1 MSYKV
6 LYRKYRP
13 STFND
18 IIGQK
23 FITDTLKES
32 IISNKISHAYIFSG
46 PKGTGKTSTAR
57 VFAKAI
63 NCENPVDG
71 EPCGKCASCLNFD
84 SNPDI
89 IELDAASNNK
99 VEDIREIVNSVKLAP
114 SNSKYKIYIID
125 EVHMLT
131 NSASNAFLLTLE
143 EPPSH
148 AIFILATTNP
158 ESLLKTILSRCQQ
171 FAFSKI
177 SRKSLIDR
185 IKYVLDNEKIKM
197 DDNIINEIATLSDG
211 GLRDAL
217 SILDQLVTLNK
228 PITMDILT
236 EQFGIVSEKS
246 VNDLIENI
254 INKDV
259 ESIKKIFDQLREY
272 GISEKSFI
280 EKFVNLLTLKICEL
294 KNHNDE
300 ENIQILKNIIFEII
314 KIDNYKTNF
323 NYYDIVEVVIITNL
337 PNNGQKIISQ
347 EIKLDEKIEEKQQVE
362 DKKTENI
369 EETAVTSEELDKKE
383 EKIQEKP
390 VNELNK
396 EVSLQKVNDDLV
408 EIRINNSFYNA
419 SLELKQSMINE
430 FDGIANLL
438 KKNNELYSLFVD
450 LEVGVVSPTNILL
463 VADTDASA
471 NLLNENAN
479 IIKEKTEL
487 DKEFVFVEKNEW
499 TKLKNDYVKNKNT
512 KKYSYIEEPKE
523 ENQKTEIEN
532 LANDIFGSNIIME
545 DE

>member
-63 NCENPVDG
+63 NCENPTDG
-71 EPCGKCASCLNFD
+71 EPCGKCNSCINFE

-177 SRKSLIDR
+177 SRKALIER
-185 IKYVLDNEKIKM
+185 IKYVLDNEKISM

-246 VNDLIENI
+246 VSDLIDDI
-254 INKDV
+254 INNDI
-259 ESIKKIFDQLREY
+259 ESIKKIFEQLREY

-280 EKFVNLLTLKICEL
+280 EKFVNLLTLKICDL
-294 KNHNDE
+294 KETNNADK
-300 ENIQILKNIIFEII
+300 IQILKNIVFEIV

-323 NYYDIVEVVIITNL
+323 SFYDIIEIIVVTNL
-337 PNNGQKIISQ
+337 PGNNSKIISQ
-347 EIKLDEKIEEKQQVE
+347 EIKNDI
-362 DKKTENI
+362 NN
-369 EETAVTSEELDKKE
+369 SKKE
-383 EKIQEKP
+383 ENSAEKHET
-390 VNELNK
+390 NEVTVVTFENDEK
-396 EVSLQKVNDDLV
+396 EEENINEESCLPKVNTDLIN
-408 EIRINNSFYNA
+408 IRINNSFYNA
-419 SLELKQSMINE
+419 SLELKKEIKNN
-430 FDGIANLL
+430 FDNLSELL
-438 KKNNELYSLFVD
+438 KKNNELYSLFID

-463 VADTDASA
+463 VSDTEASA
-471 NLLNENAN
+471 NLLNENAS

-487 DKEFVFVEKNEW
+487 DKEFVFVGKEKWNL
-499 TKLKNDYVKNKNT
+499 LKNDYVKNKNT
-512 KKYSYIEEPKE
+512 KKYSYIEEPKNVE
-523 ENQKTEIEN
+523 GKSEIEN
-532 LANDIFGSNIIME
+532 LASDIFGNNIIME
-545 DE
+545 EE